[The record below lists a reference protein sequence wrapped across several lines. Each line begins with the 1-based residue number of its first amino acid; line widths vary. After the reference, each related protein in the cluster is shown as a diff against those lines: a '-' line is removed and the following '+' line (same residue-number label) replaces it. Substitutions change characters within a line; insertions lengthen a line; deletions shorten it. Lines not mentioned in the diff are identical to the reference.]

1 MKRKLIII
9 SIAIIVVIASV
20 FALSACNNRAT
31 TQGQLS
37 NFLVD
42 HNKEY
47 FEYDVQIGGTSIGV
61 YKVTVTSHLA
71 HSVINC
77 PDEKEVEKGVF
88 VESELD
94 VNYGG
99 KHVVYNTGCYFN
111 LVSGSSLMVPAYT
124 YRIQTEDG
132 VETFRM
138 SGNYQGSTFRFE
150 KKVGEEDPS
159 NGSFKLSGTYFDN
172 NEFHQSLRTV
182 STFST
187 NFSFTFTV
195 PLVSETESTSASL
208 TAKCSKDVMI
218 KTAYTDSIPE
228 YAETGVSCYKVILS
242 RSTKV
247 AGLSQTLYYAKT
259 ALKSQTATEFT
270 MRNVL
275 VEFHEPLTSD
285 ENAEYV
291 SYCLKVAKILA

>member
-124 YRIQTEDG
+124 YRIQMEDG

-138 SGNYQGSTFRFE
+138 SGNYQGSTFSFE
-150 KKVGEEDPS
+150 KKVGEEDSS

-182 STFST
+182 STYST
-187 NFSFTFTV
+187 NFSFAFAV
-195 PLVSETESTSASL
+195 PLVSATENTSVSL
-208 TAKCSKDVMI
+208 TASCKSTEGI
-218 KTAYTDSIPE
+218 TTPFTTALNPE
-228 YAETGVSCYKVILS
+228 NSVNCYRVEVS

-247 AGLSQTLYYAKT
+247 AG
-259 ALKSQTATEFT
+259 KSQILFYAVDDLKASNSELTIKHL
-270 MRNVL
+270 L
-275 VEFHEPLTSD
+275 VEFREPITHEGDTY
-285 ENAEYV
+285 YV
-291 SYCLKVAKILA
+291 VYKLKSATIN